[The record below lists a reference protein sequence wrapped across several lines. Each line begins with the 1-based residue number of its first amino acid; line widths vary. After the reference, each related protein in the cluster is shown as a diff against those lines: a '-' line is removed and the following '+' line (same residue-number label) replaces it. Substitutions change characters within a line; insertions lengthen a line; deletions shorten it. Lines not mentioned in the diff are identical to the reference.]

1 MKLNERQQERYCD
14 SYVNEAEVCPDHV
27 YMLAEIPP
35 KMSISS
41 FVDFS

>member
-27 YMLAEIPP
+27 YMLAEIPL